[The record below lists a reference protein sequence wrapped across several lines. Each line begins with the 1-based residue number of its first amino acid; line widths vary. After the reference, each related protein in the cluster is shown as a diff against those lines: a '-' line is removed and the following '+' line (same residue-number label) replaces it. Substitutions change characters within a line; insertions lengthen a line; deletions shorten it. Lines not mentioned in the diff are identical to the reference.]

1 VSSLNDGKLAA
12 KFVFN
17 RIVINIGLG

>member
-1 VSSLNDGKLAA
+1 M

-17 RIVINIGLG
+17 RIF